1 MYGKLTTPVLRLALI
16 QKALNLIKVYALQ
29 PTSLPLIHSTHSP
42 PAPSPLSTPP
52 RVKVKKFLKILSKK
66 SRPNI

>member
-1 MYGKLTTPVLRLALI
+1 MYEKLTTPVLRLALI

-29 PTSLPLIHSTHSP
+29 PTSLPLIHSTP
-42 PAPSPLSTPP
+42 NPLSTPP

>member
-1 MYGKLTTPVLRLALI
+1 MYEKLTTPVLRLALI

-29 PTSLPLIHSTHSP
+29 PTSLPLIHSPTP
-42 PAPSPLSTPP
+42 PTPSPLSTSP